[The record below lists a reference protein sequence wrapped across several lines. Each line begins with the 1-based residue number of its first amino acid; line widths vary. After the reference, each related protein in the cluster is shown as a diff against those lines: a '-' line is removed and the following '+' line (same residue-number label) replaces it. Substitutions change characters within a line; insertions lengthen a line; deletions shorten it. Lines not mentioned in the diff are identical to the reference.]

1 MLPNERVQNA
11 AVESFQLRKN
21 RVHKEVVVDSAVH
34 SLVSIHSNTESTTVP
49 IDRVS

>member
-34 SLVSIHSNTESTTVP
+34 SLVSIDSNTERTTVP